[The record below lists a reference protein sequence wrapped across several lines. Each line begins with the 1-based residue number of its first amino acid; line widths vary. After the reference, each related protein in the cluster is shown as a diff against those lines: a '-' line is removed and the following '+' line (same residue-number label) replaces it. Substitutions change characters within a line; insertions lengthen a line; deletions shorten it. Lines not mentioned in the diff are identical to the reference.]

1 MTYAPSGAMVAAPTT
16 SLPEQAGGERDW
28 DYRYAWVRDASL
40 PLHALP
46 GLGFTDEAT
55 AFTEWLGDRV
65 QEVTGS
71 GEHPLKVMY
80 RVDGSS
86 DLAEQTLGHW
96 EGYRSSSPVRVGNG
110 AADQLQLDIYGSA
123 LECLHLADL
132 RGLPTTCRIWEALI
146 NTVDWV
152 CENWDRPEAGI
163 WETRGGDKDFTHGRI
178 MSWIALDRAVRMAA
192 RSGRPGE
199 VQRWTRQRDAA
210 CWQIVQRG
218 RSAERAAFTQYL
230 GSEVLDSALLRM
242 PTVGFIPPAGPAVAL
257 DAGRDQEGSRV
268 RRPRVP
274 VRSLRLSGRAAR
286 FRRHLLGVHVLVR
299 RGPRP
304 RSLRATDDGGGR
316 RSAGHAG
323 HPVSVGPHHPQ
334 MSAPTCP

>member
-16 SLPEQAGGERDW
+16 SLPEQAGGERNW

-40 PLHALP
+40 SLHALL
-46 GLGFTDEAT
+46 GLGFTDEAM

-96 EGYRSSSPVRVGNG
+96 EGYRSSSPVRVGKG

-123 LECLHLADL
+123 LECLHFADL

-163 WETRGGDKDFTHGRI
+163 WETRGGDKDFTHGRLMRRI
-178 MSWIALDRAVRMAA
+178 SCPTASCTGTIPPPLRTGCAVPKAPSRRA
-192 RSGRPGE
+192 RSGTSRPSPPLS
-199 VQRWTRQRDAA
+199 TRDR
-210 CWQIVQRG
+210 
-218 RSAERAAFTQYL
+218 
-230 GSEVLDSALLRM
+230 
-242 PTVGFIPPAGPAVAL
+242 
-257 DAGRDQEGSRV
+257 
-268 RRPRVP
+268 
-274 VRSLRLSGRAAR
+274 
-286 FRRHLLGVHVLVR
+286 
-299 RGPRP
+299 
-304 RSLRATDDGGGR
+304 
-316 RSAGHAG
+316 
-323 HPVSVGPHHPQ
+323 
-334 MSAPTCP
+334 